1 MQPMVPLTSTLK
13 SAMGQHLSVNL
24 HPTWALSQPHLIS
37 APGLSAGDLSAGCE
51 KDKVPQT
58 VQAQLKPRSR
68 LTANLKRLQTN
79 SDLTV
84 AKPTGLAIIITKIQ
98 PSASRK
104 ATRKGLAMSK
114 PVSGYFSLP
123 AQPFLVDVLYT
134 YMFNT
139 DCK

>member
-1 MQPMVPLTSTLK
+1 MVPLTSTLK
-13 SAMGQHLSVNL
+13 SAMGQQFSVNL

-37 APGLSAGDLSAGCE
+37 APGLSAGDMSASCE

-58 VQAQLKPRSR
+58 IQAQHKPLSR
-68 LTANLKRLQTN
+68 LTANLKRIQTN

-84 AKPTGLAIIITKIQ
+84 AKPTSLAIIITKIES
-98 PSASRK
+98 SASTE

-114 PVSGYFSLP
+114 PVSGYLSLP
-123 AQPFLVDVLYT
+123 AQPFLVDVLHT

-139 DCK
+139 DCR

>member
-1 MQPMVPLTSTLK
+1 MVPLTSTLR

-37 APGLSAGDLSAGCE
+37 APGLSAGDMSAGCE

-58 VQAQLKPRSR
+58 IQAQHKPRSR
-68 LTANLKRLQTN
+68 LTANLKRIQTN

-84 AKPTGLAIIITKIQ
+84 AKPTSLAIIITKIE
-98 PSASRK
+98 PSASRE

-114 PVSGYFSLP
+114 PVSGYLSLL
-123 AQPFLVDVLYT
+123 AQPFLVDVLHT
-134 YMFNT
+134 YMYNT